1 MSIERQDLPED
12 QWFDY
17 EVRPAHGIVRK
28 IMRDTQRASRSSDP
42 LEPEDQLVLNLVHA
56 WNVTTAEGESLPFE
70 KASFDKVPQDIW
82 SEIVGACTDVL
93 EASVPNSRK
102 REF

>member
-1 MSIERQDLPED
+1 MSIERQDLPDE

-17 EVRPAHGIVRK
+17 EARPAHGIVRK

-42 LEPEDQLVLNLVHA
+42 LEPEDQLVLNLVRA
-56 WNVTTAEGESLPFE
+56 WHVTDEAGETLPYE
-70 KASFDKVPQDIW
+70 KASFDRVPQDVW
-82 SEIVGACTDVL
+82 SEIVATVTDVL